1 MTAANALTDPPAPA
15 ATPPV
20 QLVLTT
26 PIQTTPIQTTPVQ
39 TTPVPV
45 PPASDGAAPHSPEPA
60 VRTRRGPHPA
70 DPSQPLPTAAP
81 VQPKPRRHPMGI
93 LHEPEEQHF
102 SPALMRSTV
111 VILTC
116 LALLAVL
123 EIWVWLTLSSPF
135 ARVSVTGSMI
145 VTAVSFFIA
154 GNTFR
159 LRDIR
164 RRVGNQARAG
174 RIAPIDALSKLPPR
188 ETIQRRFLLGA
199 VGAIVGVGTLVL
211 TMVFSGDEQQGARE
225 SMVASVLGIVCAMLC
240 FVGGTFARP
249 ID

>member
-1 MTAANALTDPPAPA
+1 
-15 ATPPV
+15 
-20 QLVLTT
+20 
-26 PIQTTPIQTTPVQ
+26 
-39 TTPVPV
+39 
-45 PPASDGAAPHSPEPA
+45 
-60 VRTRRGPHPA
+60 
-70 DPSQPLPTAAP
+70 
-81 VQPKPRRHPMGI
+81 MGL

-116 LALLAVL
+116 LVLLAVL
-123 EIWVWLTLSSPF
+123 ETWVWLTLSTSF

-174 RIAPIDALSKLPPR
+174 RIAPIDALSQLPPR
-188 ETIQRRFLLGA
+188 ETIQRRFMLGV

-211 TMVFSGDEQQGARE
+211 TMVFSGDEAQGARE
-225 SMVASVLGIVCAMLC
+225 AMVASVLGIVCAMLC

>member
-1 MTAANALTDPPAPA
+1 
-15 ATPPV
+15 
-20 QLVLTT
+20 
-26 PIQTTPIQTTPVQ
+26 
-39 TTPVPV
+39 
-45 PPASDGAAPHSPEPA
+45 
-60 VRTRRGPHPA
+60 
-70 DPSQPLPTAAP
+70 
-81 VQPKPRRHPMGI
+81 MGI
-93 LHEPEEQHF
+93 LHEPEDRHF

-111 VILTC
+111 VIFTC
-116 LALLAVL
+116 LGLLAVL
-123 EIWVWLTLSSPF
+123 EAWVWLTLSSPF

-174 RIAPIDALSKLPPR
+174 RIAPIDALSQLPPR
-188 ETIQRRFLLGA
+188 ETIQRRFLLGV
-199 VGAIVGVGTLVL
+199 VGAVVGVGTLML
-211 TMVFSGDEQQGARE
+211 TMAFSGDEQQGAKE
-225 SMVASVLGIVCAMLC
+225 AMVASVLGIVCAMLC

>member
-1 MTAANALTDPPAPA
+1 
-15 ATPPV
+15 
-20 QLVLTT
+20 
-26 PIQTTPIQTTPVQ
+26 
-39 TTPVPV
+39 
-45 PPASDGAAPHSPEPA
+45 
-60 VRTRRGPHPA
+60 
-70 DPSQPLPTAAP
+70 
-81 VQPKPRRHPMGI
+81 MGV

-111 VILTC
+111 VITSC
-116 LALLAVL
+116 LLMLAVL

-135 ARVSVTGSMI
+135 AKVSVTGSMI
-145 VTAVSFFIA
+145 VTALSFFIT

-174 RIAPIDALSKLPPR
+174 RIAPIDALSRLPPR

-199 VGAIVGVGTLVL
+199 VGAVVGVGTLVL
-211 TMVFSGDEQQGARE
+211 TMVFSGDEAQGARE
-225 SMVASVLGIVCAMLC
+225 AMVASVLGIVCAMLC

>member
-1 MTAANALTDPPAPA
+1 
-15 ATPPV
+15 
-20 QLVLTT
+20 
-26 PIQTTPIQTTPVQ
+26 
-39 TTPVPV
+39 
-45 PPASDGAAPHSPEPA
+45 
-60 VRTRRGPHPA
+60 
-70 DPSQPLPTAAP
+70 
-81 VQPKPRRHPMGI
+81 MGI

-116 LALLAVL
+116 LVLLAVL
-123 EIWVWLTLSSPF
+123 EVWVWLTLSSPF

-145 VTAVSFFIA
+145 VTAVSFFIT

-164 RRVGNQARAG
+164 RRVGNRARAG
-174 RIAPIDALSKLPPR
+174 RIAPIDALSTLPPR
-188 ETIQRRFLLGA
+188 ETIARRFMLGA

-211 TMVFSGDEQQGARE
+211 TMVFARGDTEGARE
-225 SMVASVLGIVCAMLC
+225 AMVASVLGIVCAMLC